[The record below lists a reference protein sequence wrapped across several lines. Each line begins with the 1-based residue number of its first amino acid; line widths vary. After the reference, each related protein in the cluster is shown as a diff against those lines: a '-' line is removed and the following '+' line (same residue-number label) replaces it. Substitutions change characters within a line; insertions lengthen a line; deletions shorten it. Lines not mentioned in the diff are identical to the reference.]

1 MDDVQLWDTTLNPE
15 NRVLLRVN
23 LNDAIEADQTFST
36 LMGEDVEPR
45 RNFINEN
52 AGYVKD
58 LDY

>member
-1 MDDVQLWDTTLNPE
+1 MDAEQLWDTTLNPD
-15 NRVLLRVN
+15 NRVLLRIS
-23 LNDAIEADQTFST
+23 LNDAIDADQTFST

-45 RNFINEN
+45 RNFINTN

>member
-1 MDDVQLWDTTLNPE
+1 MDDTQLWDTTLNPD
-15 NRVLLRVN
+15 NRVLLRVS